1 MHLGMAHK
9 LSKQTQHKV
18 RVSSNQSS
26 KSCKLQAYLHQMT
39 PPPLFCVLG
48 AADEEVLIVS
58 PER

>member
-1 MHLGMAHK
+1 MAHK